1 MADTQAP
8 VVPADLKAR
17 LKASYDAMAPTYNE
31 WTIPHSQQRMEYL
44 GKALD
49 HLNPEARASS
59 SGSDGLAFLEL
70 GCGCGLPVTKKLLS
84 YRAARVVANDLSDT
98 QVSLARENL
107 IRAGDEEGEDVAR
120 RLELI
125 QGDMTTL
132 EFPDDS
138 FDLVVGFYSLIHLPR
153 AEQTALL
160 ARVAR
165 WLRPG
170 GHFVANFAKEELEGV
185 VMEKWLDEKGWMY
198 WSAWGEEK
206 TLETIRAAG
215 LEIVVADVV
224 EDVVDASFLWVV
236 ARR

>member
-1 MADTQAP
+1 MAESETAAG
-8 VVPADLKAR
+8 VPADLKAR

-49 HLNPEARASS
+49 HLKPETRP
-59 SGSDGLAFLEL
+59 GLAFLEL
-70 GCGCGLPVTKKLLS
+70 GCGCGLPVTKELLS
-84 YRAARVVANDLSDT
+84 HGAARVVANDLSDT

-107 IRAGDEEGEDVAR
+107 LRERPQDEAG
-120 RLELI
+120 LELI
-125 QGDMTTL
+125 QGDMTAL
-132 EFPDDS
+132 EFADGS
-138 FDLVVGFYSLIHLPR
+138 FDLVVAFYSLIHLPR

-170 GHFVANFAKEELEGV
+170 GCLVANFAKEELEAV
-185 VMEKWLDEKGWMY
+185 VMEKWLDERGWMF

-206 TLETIRAAG
+206 TLETVKTAG
-215 LEIVVADVV
+215 FEVVVADVV
-224 EDVVDASFLWVV
+224 EDVVDASFLWVI